1 MFPFMKGC
9 ADSILDLLR
18 HSMMR
23 KFYFANIFIAEYN
36 FITPVGIHFVNF
48 VLFDTGFEKNE
59 AAFRAKAKHGLT
71 LCYSAEAR
79 RMKRLKNFTPSSIT
93 DIGMRSFVPCVV
105 RSREV
110 LTRNGEYL

>member
-9 ADSILDLLR
+9 ADSILDFLR

-23 KFYFANIFIAEYN
+23 KFYFSNIFIAECN
-36 FITPVGIHFVNF
+36 FITHVEIHLFIQHGFV
-48 VLFDTGFEKNE
+48 KNE
-59 AAFRAKAKHGLT
+59 AAFRVKAKHGLM